1 MMANFQI
8 VHSNVRCSVRLSGQ
22 VIIMACYSKTM
33 TAYQVRRC
41 LPVCDS
47 YNTLCPTFKS
57 HKRKG
62 ADQHVI
68 PVSFTGSQITTS
80 LLRRSFDLEIVTQT
94 VKNLLTADFKTV
106 DVWYQN
112 SWMNLKTSL
121 KITKVTHFN
130 WHVSIIWKFNCK
142 YPIFKSFQ
150 TIEGKE
156 S

>member
-94 VKNLLTADFKTV
+94 QKFINSRF
-106 DVWYQN
+106 QN
-112 SWMNLKTSL
+112 SRCLVPEFLNEFEDFFENNKSNTFQLTCVYHL
-121 KITKVTHFN
+121 KI
-130 WHVSIIWKFNCK
+130 
-142 YPIFKSFQ
+142 
-150 TIEGKE
+150 
-156 S
+156 